1 MARDA
6 QERQRQAAERI
17 PHEQQNAE
25 RRRQADAA
33 ERDRKAQQ
41 EKENRRRDAMSGGMN
56 ADRALEILGIGAR
69 STEDEIHAAYNHLM
83 KRVHPDL
90 GGSAYFAME
99 LNAARDKLLNSRHR
113 DHGHP

>member
-6 QERQRQAAERI
+6 DARQRQTAERVLR
-17 PHEQQNAE
+17 ERENAQG
-25 RRRQADAA
+25 RRRA
-33 ERDRKAQQ
+33 EAPDRDRKAQQ
-41 EKENRRRDAMSGGMN
+41 QKQDRRRDGAPDDMTT
-56 ADRALEILGIGAR
+56 DRALEILGIGAR

-99 LNAARDKLLNSRHR
+99 LNAARDELLKSRHR
-113 DHGHP
+113 GQDRS